1 MTASSRRPIPVTL
14 VVADRAED
22 AAGLAEAFVSA
33 VGWSSCT
40 VIAPPGLVSGHAV
53 GSLVELDEEVVERS
67 DGCPCCAYRH
77 DLSVALPELA
87 AGRAAPQRLVVVG
100 SPAADP
106 AVVLRTL
113 LGDPL
118 VSRTIELDAVIT
130 MIDGPTASVRAATD
144 QPLGG
149 HGLGEHRVLLA
160 DRLVLGRATLLSET
174 GLDAVA
180 WGLREMNRFARIC
193 VPALDGIRPESL
205 VDVGT
210 HRAGAVAARLRAH
223 RPFRP
228 SAGDGLAQALVR
240 VEGRLDPDG
249 LEEWC
254 HDLVRTHAPR
264 LLRVEGAFSLRGTP
278 SRAVL
283 LGSGS
288 TTAFRLLTDRD
299 DAEEPLESRVL
310 LVAGD
315 IEHDRLEAALAATA
329 RP

>member
-1 MTASSRRPIPVTL
+1 M
-14 VVADRAED
+14 
-22 AAGLAEAFVSA
+22 
-33 VGWSSCT
+33 
-40 VIAPPGLVSGHAV
+40 
-53 GSLVELDEEVVERS
+53 
-67 DGCPCCAYRH
+67 
-77 DLSVALPELA
+77 ALPELA
-87 AGRAAPQRLVVVG
+87 SGRTAPQRLVVVG
-100 SPAADP
+100 SSTADP

-118 VSRTIELDAVIT
+118 VSRTAALDAVIT
-130 MIDGPTASVRAATD
+130 VIDGPTASVRAATD

-149 HGLGEHRVLLA
+149 DGLGAHRLLLA

-193 VPALDGIRPESL
+193 VPALDGIRPEVL

-210 HRAGAVAARLRAH
+210 HRADAVAARLRSH

-228 SAGDGLAQALVR
+228 SGGDLAQALVR

-254 HDLVRTHAPR
+254 HDLVHTHAPR
-264 LLRVEGAFSLRGTP
+264 LLRVEGAFCLRGTP

-288 TTAFRLLTDRD
+288 TTVFRLLTDRD
-299 DAEEPLESRVL
+299 DAEERLESRVL

-315 IEHDRLEAALAATA
+315 IEHDRLVSALAATA
-329 RP
+329 LP